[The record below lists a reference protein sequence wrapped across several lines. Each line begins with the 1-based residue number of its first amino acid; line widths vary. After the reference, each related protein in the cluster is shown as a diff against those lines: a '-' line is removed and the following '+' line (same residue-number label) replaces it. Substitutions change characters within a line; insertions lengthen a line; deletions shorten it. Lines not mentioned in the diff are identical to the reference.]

1 MESYE
6 KRDTAFLSPFLHGRL
21 LSHGLVLKCSILRGL
36 KIYSFLF
43 VLWFVI
49 VVIFEM
55 ESCKVAQS
63 RPRTYSVANAS
74 STGLMLCN

>member
-6 KRDTAFLSPFLHGRL
+6 KRDTAFLRPFLHGRL
-21 LSHGLVLKCSILRGL
+21 LSHGWVLKCSFLRGL
-36 KIYSFLF
+36 KIRSFLF
-43 VLWFVI
+43 VLFI
-49 VVIFEM
+49 VVIFET

-63 RPRTYSVANAS
+63 RPRTYSVANAG